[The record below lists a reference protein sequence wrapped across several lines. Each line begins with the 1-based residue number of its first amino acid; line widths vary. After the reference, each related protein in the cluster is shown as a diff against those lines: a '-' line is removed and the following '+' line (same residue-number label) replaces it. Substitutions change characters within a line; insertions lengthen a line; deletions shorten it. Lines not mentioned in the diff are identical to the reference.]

1 MAIRILVADDDPDIS
16 MSLSER
22 LRWLGHEV
30 VTAADGQAALAAVEA
45 HALDLAFLD
54 VSMPRLNGIEALKLI
69 RKRWPNLPI
78 VVVTAYGTIRLAVEA
93 MKEGAVDFIT
103 KPFEQGQIDQ
113 TVSTIIDRMG
123 QRVEITKLMG
133 EITHDVKNLLM
144 PLVVGTDLLAEEIDD
159 VFRHLPTTERAR
171 AEQSHSNCEEVITMF
186 RNTSRRIQDR
196 MKAIADYAAVTRVSQ
211 KFEPC
216 VIGKIAESVV
226 KSLRSAAEQRQVTL
240 RMEGLQGLPAI
251 AGDEARLYSLLYNLV
266 NNAIPEVP
274 PRGLVTISGFHEA
287 GDDFIR
293 LRVVDTGNGMSAEI
307 RDHLFT
313 NRLVS
318 NKTGG
323 TGLGTKIVKDV
334 VEMHGGRITVESEPG
349 RGTTFEIRLPID
361 GPAFLKPVDVRV
373 QSASHLSLTLTAER
387 STSSSCRLA
396 AGETPDSRDAVL
408 RAQAL

>member
-1 MAIRILVADDDPDIS
+1 MGIRILVADDDPDIR

-22 LRWLGHEV
+22 LRWLGHDV

-69 RKRWPNLPI
+69 RKRWPNLPV

-93 MKEGAVDFIT
+93 MKEGAVDFMT

-113 TVSTIIDRMG
+113 TLTTITDRMG
-123 QRVEITKLMG
+123 QRVDITRLMG

-144 PLVVGTDLLAEEIDD
+144 PLVAGTDLLADEIDD
-159 VFRHLPTTERAR
+159 VFRHLPTMEPAR
-171 AEQSHSNCEEVITMF
+171 AEQSHSACEEVISMF

-196 MKAIADYAAVTRVSQ
+196 MKAIADYAALTRVSQ
-211 KFEPC
+211 KFEAC
-216 VIGKIAESVV
+216 VITKIAESVV
-226 KSLRSAAEQRQVTL
+226 KSLRGAAEQRQITL
-240 RMEGLQGLPAI
+240 ALEGLQALPAI

-274 PRGLVTISGFHEA
+274 PHGVITISGFHQA
-287 GDDFIR
+287 GDEFIR
-293 LRVVDTGNGMSAEI
+293 LRVADTGRGMAADI
-307 RDHLFT
+307 RDNLFT

-318 NKTGG
+318 SKTGG

-334 VEMHGGRITVESEPG
+334 VDMHGGRISVESEPDK
-349 RGTTFEIRLPID
+349 GTTFDIRLPID
-361 GPAFLKPVDVRV
+361 GPAFLRPLD
-373 QSASHLSLTLTAER
+373 AS
-387 STSSSCRLA
+387 
-396 AGETPDSRDAVL
+396 
-408 RAQAL
+408 AQAAAAPKHA

>member
-1 MAIRILVADDDPDIS
+1 MGIRILVADDDADIR

-30 VTAADGQAALAAVEA
+30 VTASDGQKALAAVEA

-69 RKRWPNLPI
+69 RKRWPNLPV

-93 MKEGAVDFIT
+93 MKEGAVDFMT

-113 TVSTIIDRMG
+113 TVATFIERMG

-144 PLVVGTDLLAEEIDD
+144 PLVAGTDLLADEIDD
-159 VFRHLPTTERAR
+159 VFRHLPAMERAR
-171 AEQSHSNCEEVITMF
+171 AEQSHSACEEVITMF

-196 MKAIADYAAVTRVSQ
+196 MKAIADYAALTRVSQ
-211 KFEPC
+211 KFEAC
-216 VIGKIAESVV
+216 IIGKIADSVV
-226 KSLRSAAEQRQVTL
+226 KSLRGAAEQRQVKLST
-240 RMEGLQGLPAI
+240 EGLQGLPAI

-274 PRGLVTISGFHEA
+274 PHGVVTIIGSHQA

-293 LRVVDTGNGMSAEI
+293 LRVADTGSGMSADV

-318 NKTGG
+318 SKTGG

-334 VEMHGGRITVESEPG
+334 VDMHGGCITVESEPG
-349 RGTTFEIRLPID
+349 LGTTFDIRLPIE
-361 GPAFLKPVDVRV
+361 GPTFLRETDAPV
-373 QSASHLSLTLTAER
+373 QASPHSL
-387 STSSSCRLA
+387 
-396 AGETPDSRDAVL
+396 
-408 RAQAL
+408 

>member
-313 NRLVS
+313 NRMVS

-373 QSASHLSLTLTAER
+373 QSASASHLA
-387 STSSSCRLA
+387 
-396 AGETPDSRDAVL
+396 
-408 RAQAL
+408 

>member
-1 MAIRILVADDDPDIS
+1 MGIRILVADDDADIR

-30 VTAADGQAALAAVEA
+30 VTASDGHKALAAVEA

-69 RKRWPNLPI
+69 RKRWPNLPV

-113 TVSTIIDRMG
+113 TVAGFIDRMG

-144 PLVVGTDLLAEEIDD
+144 PLVTGTDLLADEIDD
-159 VFRHLPTTERAR
+159 VFRHLSTMEPAR

-196 MKAIADYAAVTRVSQ
+196 MKAIADYAALTRVSQ
-211 KFEPC
+211 RFEPC
-216 VIGKIAESVV
+216 VIGKIADGVV
-226 KSLRSAAEQRQVTL
+226 KALRKAAEQRHVRLTA
-240 RMEGLQGLPAI
+240 EGLQGLPAI

-266 NNAIPEVP
+266 DNAIPEVP
-274 PRGLVTISGFHEA
+274 ADGLVTISGCHQE

-293 LRVVDTGNGMSAEI
+293 LRVADTGKGMPAEV
-307 RDHLFT
+307 RNHLFT

-318 NKTGG
+318 SKSGG
-323 TGLGTKIVKDV
+323 TGLGTKIIKDV
-334 VEMHGGRITVESEPG
+334 VDMHGGRITVDSAPG
-349 RGTTFEIRLPID
+349 RGTTFDIRLPID
-361 GPAFLKPVDVRV
+361 GPAFLRSAEAPV
-373 QSASHLSLTLTAER
+373 QATPHSL
-387 STSSSCRLA
+387 
-396 AGETPDSRDAVL
+396 
-408 RAQAL
+408 

>member
-93 MKEGAVDFIT
+93 MKEGAVEFIT

-123 QRVEITKLMG
+123 QRMEITKLMG

-313 NRLVS
+313 NRMVS

-373 QSASHLSLTLTAER
+373 QSASASHLA
-387 STSSSCRLA
+387 
-396 AGETPDSRDAVL
+396 
-408 RAQAL
+408 

>member
-113 TVSTIIDRMG
+113 TVSTFIDRMG

-144 PLVVGTDLLAEEIDD
+144 PLVTGTDLLAEEIDD

-274 PRGLVTISGFHEA
+274 PRGLVTIGGFHEA

-349 RGTTFEIRLPID
+349 RGTTFEIRLPIE

-373 QSASHLSLTLTAER
+373 QSASHLA
-387 STSSSCRLA
+387 
-396 AGETPDSRDAVL
+396 
-408 RAQAL
+408 

>member
-1 MAIRILVADDDPDIS
+1 MGIRILVADDDADIR

-30 VTAADGQAALAAVEA
+30 VTAGDGRAALAAVEA

-54 VSMPRLNGIEALKLI
+54 VSMPKLNGLEALKLI
-69 RKRWPNLPI
+69 RKRWPNLPV

-113 TVSTIIDRMG
+113 TVATFIDRTG

-144 PLVVGTDLLAEEIDD
+144 PLVAGTDLLADEIDD
-159 VFRHLPTTERAR
+159 VFRHLPAMERAR
-171 AEQSHSNCEEVITMF
+171 AEQSHSACEEVITMF
-186 RNTSRRIQDR
+186 RNTSRRIQER
-196 MKAIADYAAVTRVSQ
+196 MKAIADYAAMTRVSQ

-226 KSLRSAAEQRQVTL
+226 RSLRAAADQRQVAL
-240 RMEGLQGLPAI
+240 RLEGLQALPAI

-274 PRGLVTISGFHEA
+274 PHGLVTISGSHEA
-287 GDDFIR
+287 EDDFIR
-293 LRVVDTGNGMSAEI
+293 LHVTDSGNGMPAEI

-313 NRLVS
+313 NRRVS

-334 VEMHGGRITVESEPG
+334 VDMHGGRITVESEPG
-349 RGTTFEIRLPID
+349 HGTTFEIRLPIE
-361 GPAFLKPVDVRV
+361 GPAFLRTTEMHLP
-373 QSASHLSLTLTAER
+373 SASHPA
-387 STSSSCRLA
+387 
-396 AGETPDSRDAVL
+396 
-408 RAQAL
+408 

>member
-1 MAIRILVADDDPDIS
+1 MGIRILVADDDADIR

-30 VTAADGQAALAAVEA
+30 ITAADGRAALAAVEA
-45 HALDLAFLD
+45 HALDLIFLD

-69 RKRWPNLPI
+69 RKRWPNLPV

-113 TVSTIIDRMG
+113 TVSAMIERMG
-123 QRVEITKLMG
+123 HRVEITKLMG

-144 PLVVGTDLLAEEIDD
+144 PLVAGTDLLAEEIDD
-159 VFRHLPTTERAR
+159 VFRHLPTMEPAR
-171 AEQSHSNCEEVITMF
+171 AEQSHTACDEVITMF

-196 MKAIADYAAVTRVSQ
+196 MKAIADYAALTRVSQ

-216 VIGKIAESVV
+216 MISKIAESVV
-226 KSLRSAAEQRQVTL
+226 KSLRGAAEQRQVAL

-274 PRGLVTISGFHEA
+274 PQGLVTISGSHAA

-293 LRVVDTGNGMSAEI
+293 LRVEDTGNGMPAEI

-334 VEMHGGRITVESEPG
+334 VDMHGGRITVESEPG
-349 RGTTFEIRLPID
+349 RGTRFEIRLPIE
-361 GPAFLKPVDVRV
+361 GPAFLQTTETQVP
-373 QSASHLSLTLTAER
+373 SASQ
-387 STSSSCRLA
+387 
-396 AGETPDSRDAVL
+396 PV
-408 RAQAL
+408 

>member
-1 MAIRILVADDDPDIS
+1 MGIRILVADDDPDIR

-22 LRWLGHEV
+22 LRWLGHDV
-30 VTAADGQAALAAVEA
+30 VTAGDGQAALKAVEG

-69 RKRWPNLPI
+69 RKRWPNLPV

-113 TVSTIIDRMG
+113 AVTSITERMG

-144 PLVVGTDLLAEEIDD
+144 PLVAGTDLLADEIDD
-159 VFRHLPTTERAR
+159 VFRHLDTMEPAR
-171 AEQSHSNCEEVITMF
+171 AEQSHSACDEVIAMF

-216 VIGKIAESVV
+216 RIGKIVESVV
-226 KSLRSAAEQRQVTL
+226 KSLRSAAEQGRVTL
-240 RMEGLQGLPAI
+240 AMEGLQSLPAI

-274 PRGLVTISGFHEA
+274 PQGAVRIIGSHEP
-287 GDDFIR
+287 GDDCILIR
-293 LRVVDTGNGMSAEI
+293 VADTGKGMPAEI

-318 NKTGG
+318 SKTGG
-323 TGLGTKIVKDV
+323 TGLGTKIIKDV
-334 VEMHGGRITVESEPG
+334 VDMHGGRISVESALG
-349 RGTTFEIRLPID
+349 RGTIFDVRLPIE
-361 GPAFLKPVDVRV
+361 GPAFLRPE
-373 QSASHLSLTLTAER
+373 AL
-387 STSSSCRLA
+387 
-396 AGETPDSRDAVL
+396 
-408 RAQAL
+408 AQAVRHRT

>member
-1 MAIRILVADDDPDIS
+1 MGIRILVADDDADIR

-22 LRWLGHEV
+22 LRWLGHDV

-69 RKRWPNLPI
+69 RKRWPNLPVI
-78 VVVTAYGTIRLAVEA
+78 VVTAYGTIRLAVEA

-103 KPFEQGQIDQ
+103 KPFEQGHIDQ
-113 TVSTIIDRMG
+113 AVTTILERMG

-144 PLVVGTDLLAEEIDD
+144 PLVAGTDLLADEIDD
-159 VFRHLPTTERAR
+159 VFRHLTTMEPQR
-171 AEQSHSNCEEVITMF
+171 AEQSHSACEEVIAMF

-216 VIGKIAESVV
+216 TIGKIADSVM
-226 KSLRSAAEQRQVTL
+226 KSLRSAAEQGRVTL
-240 RMEGLQGLPAI
+240 AVEGLQGLPVI

-274 PRGLVTISGFHEA
+274 PQGTVRIIGSYEA
-287 GDDFIR
+287 GDDCIR
-293 LRVVDTGNGMSAEI
+293 LRVADTGKGMPAEI
-307 RDHLFT
+307 RDRLFT

-318 NKTGG
+318 SKSGG

-334 VEMHGGRITVESEPG
+334 VDMHGGRITVESEPG
-349 RGTTFEIRLPID
+349 CGTTFDIRLPIE
-361 GPAFLKPVDVRV
+361 GPAFLRP
-373 QSASHLSLTLTAER
+373 AE
-387 STSSSCRLA
+387 
-396 AGETPDSRDAVL
+396 PP
-408 RAQAL
+408 AQAAHQRV

>member
-1 MAIRILVADDDPDIS
+1 MGIRILVADDDPDIR

-22 LRWLGHEV
+22 LRWLGHDV

-69 RKRWPNLPI
+69 RKRWPNLPV

-93 MKEGAVDFIT
+93 MKEGAVDFMT

-113 TVSTIIDRMG
+113 TLTTITDRMG
-123 QRVEITKLMG
+123 QRVDITRLMG

-144 PLVVGTDLLAEEIDD
+144 PLVAGTDLLADEIDD
-159 VFRHLPTTERAR
+159 VFRHLPTMEPAR
-171 AEQSHSNCEEVITMF
+171 AEQSHSACEEVISMF

-196 MKAIADYAAVTRVSQ
+196 MKAIADYAALTRVSQ
-211 KFEPC
+211 KFEAC
-216 VIGKIAESVV
+216 VITKIAESVV
-226 KSLRSAAEQRQVTL
+226 KSLRGAAEQRQITL
-240 RMEGLQGLPAI
+240 ALEGLQALPAI

-274 PRGLVTISGFHEA
+274 PHGVITISGFHQA
-287 GDDFIR
+287 GDEFIR
-293 LRVVDTGNGMSAEI
+293 LRVADTGRGMAADI
-307 RDHLFT
+307 RDNLFT

-318 NKTGG
+318 SKTGG

-334 VEMHGGRITVESEPG
+334 VDMHGGRISVESEPDK
-349 RGTTFEIRLPID
+349 GTTFDIRLPID
-361 GPAFLKPVDVRV
+361 GPAFLR
-373 QSASHLSLTLTAER
+373 TL
-387 STSSSCRLA
+387 
-396 AGETPDSRDAVL
+396 DAP
-408 RAQAL
+408 AQAAAAQAAPKHA

>member
-123 QRVEITKLMG
+123 QRMEITKLMG

-373 QSASHLSLTLTAER
+373 QSASASHLA
-387 STSSSCRLA
+387 
-396 AGETPDSRDAVL
+396 
-408 RAQAL
+408 

>member
-69 RKRWPNLPI
+69 RKRWPNLPV

-113 TVSTIIDRMG
+113 TVSTFIDRMG

-373 QSASHLSLTLTAER
+373 QSASHLA
-387 STSSSCRLA
+387 
-396 AGETPDSRDAVL
+396 
-408 RAQAL
+408 

>member
-103 KPFEQGQIDQ
+103 KPFEQRQIDQ

-159 VFRHLPTTERAR
+159 VFRHLPTMERAR
-171 AEQSHSNCEEVITMF
+171 AEQSHSACEEVITMF

-274 PRGLVTISGFHEA
+274 SHGLVTIGGFHEA
-287 GDDFIR
+287 GDDCIR
-293 LRVVDTGNGMSAEI
+293 LRVTDTGNGMSAEI

-334 VEMHGGRITVESEPG
+334 VDMHGGRITVESEPG
-349 RGTTFEIRLPID
+349 LGTTFEIRLPIE
-361 GPAFLKPVDVRV
+361 GPAFLKPVDARV
-373 QSASHLSLTLTAER
+373 GSASHSA
-387 STSSSCRLA
+387 
-396 AGETPDSRDAVL
+396 
-408 RAQAL
+408 

>member
-1 MAIRILVADDDPDIS
+1 MGIRILVADDDADIR
-16 MSLSER
+16 MTLSER
-22 LRWLGHEV
+22 LHWLGHEV
-30 VTAADGQAALAAVEA
+30 VTAGDGQAALAAVEA
-45 HALDLAFLD
+45 HALDLAFID

-69 RKRWPNLPI
+69 RKRWPNLPV

-113 TVSTIIDRMG
+113 AVTTILERMG

-144 PLVVGTDLLAEEIDD
+144 PLVAGTDLLADEIDD
-159 VFRHLPTTERAR
+159 VFRHLTTMEPKR
-171 AEQSHSNCEEVITMF
+171 AEQSHSACDEVIAMF

-216 VIGKIAESVV
+216 TIGKIADSVM
-226 KSLRSAAEQRQVTL
+226 KSLRTAAEQGRVTL
-240 RMEGLQGLPAI
+240 AVEGLQGLPAI

-274 PRGLVTISGFHEA
+274 PQGTVSIIGSYQA
-287 GDDFIR
+287 GDDCIR
-293 LRVVDTGNGMSAEI
+293 LRVADTGKGMTADI

-318 NKTGG
+318 SKSGG

-334 VEMHGGRITVESEPG
+334 VDMHGGRITVESQPG
-349 RGTTFEIRLPID
+349 CGTTFDIRLPIE
-361 GPAFLKPVDVRV
+361 GPAFLRPAEAPVQAARQRV
-373 QSASHLSLTLTAER
+373 
-387 STSSSCRLA
+387 
-396 AGETPDSRDAVL
+396 
-408 RAQAL
+408 

>member
-159 VFRHLPTTERAR
+159 VFRHLPTMERAR
-171 AEQSHSNCEEVITMF
+171 AEQSHSACEEVITMF

-274 PRGLVTISGFHEA
+274 SHGLVTIGGFHEA
-287 GDDFIR
+287 GDDCIR
-293 LRVVDTGNGMSAEI
+293 LRVTDTGNGMSAEI

-334 VEMHGGRITVESEPG
+334 VDMHGGRITVESEPG
-349 RGTTFEIRLPID
+349 LGTTFEIRLPIE
-361 GPAFLKPVDVRV
+361 GPAFLKPVDARV
-373 QSASHLSLTLTAER
+373 QSASHSA
-387 STSSSCRLA
+387 
-396 AGETPDSRDAVL
+396 
-408 RAQAL
+408 

>member
-373 QSASHLSLTLTAER
+373 QSASHLA
-387 STSSSCRLA
+387 
-396 AGETPDSRDAVL
+396 
-408 RAQAL
+408 

>member
-159 VFRHLPTTERAR
+159 VFRHLPTMERAR
-171 AEQSHSNCEEVITMF
+171 AEQSHSACEEVITMF

-274 PRGLVTISGFHEA
+274 PHGLVTISGLQEA
-287 GDDFIR
+287 GDDCIR
-293 LRVVDTGNGMSAEI
+293 LRVADTGNGMSAEI

-334 VEMHGGRITVESEPG
+334 VDMHGGRITVESEPG
-349 RGTTFEIRLPID
+349 RGTTFEIQLPIG
-361 GPAFLKPVDVRV
+361 GPAFLKPVDARV
-373 QSASHLSLTLTAER
+373 QSASHPA
-387 STSSSCRLA
+387 
-396 AGETPDSRDAVL
+396 
-408 RAQAL
+408 

>member
-1 MAIRILVADDDPDIS
+1 MGIRILVADDDADIR

-69 RKRWPNLPI
+69 RKRWPNLPV

-113 TVSTIIDRMG
+113 TVSTFIERMG

-144 PLVVGTDLLAEEIDD
+144 PLVAGTDLLAEEIDD
-159 VFRHLPTTERAR
+159 VFRHLPTMERSR
-171 AEQSHSNCEEVITMF
+171 AEQSHSACEEVITMF

-196 MKAIADYAAVTRVSQ
+196 MKAIADYAALTRVSQ

-226 KSLRSAAEQRQVTL
+226 KSLRAAAGQRQVTL
-240 RMEGLQGLPAI
+240 SMEGMQGLPTI

-274 PRGLVTISGFHEA
+274 PHGLVTIGGSHEA
-287 GDDFIR
+287 GDDCIR
-293 LRVVDTGNGMSAEI
+293 LRVSDTGNGMPAEI

-313 NRLVS
+313 NRLMS
-318 NKTGG
+318 SKTGG

-334 VEMHGGRITVESEPG
+334 VDMHGGRITVESEPG
-349 RGTTFEIRLPID
+349 RGTTFEIRLPIK
-361 GPAFLKPVDVRV
+361 GPAYLKTEDVRV
-373 QSASHLSLTLTAER
+373 QSASHLA
-387 STSSSCRLA
+387 
-396 AGETPDSRDAVL
+396 
-408 RAQAL
+408 

>member
-1 MAIRILVADDDPDIS
+1 MGIRILVADDDPDIR

-22 LRWLGHEV
+22 LRWLGHDV

-69 RKRWPNLPI
+69 RKRWPNLPV

-93 MKEGAVDFIT
+93 MKEGAVDFMT

-113 TVSTIIDRMG
+113 TLTTITDRMG
-123 QRVEITKLMG
+123 QRVDITRLMG

-144 PLVVGTDLLAEEIDD
+144 PLVAGTDLLADEIDD
-159 VFRHLPTTERAR
+159 VFRHLPTMEPAR
-171 AEQSHSNCEEVITMF
+171 AEQSHSACEEVISMF

-196 MKAIADYAAVTRVSQ
+196 MKAIADYAALTRVSQ
-211 KFEPC
+211 KFEAC
-216 VIGKIAESVV
+216 VITKIAESVV
-226 KSLRSAAEQRQVTL
+226 KSLRGPAEQRQITL
-240 RMEGLQGLPAI
+240 ALEGLQALPAI

-274 PRGLVTISGFHEA
+274 PHGVITISGFHQA
-287 GDDFIR
+287 GDEFIR
-293 LRVVDTGNGMSAEI
+293 LRVADTGRGMPADI
-307 RDHLFT
+307 RDNLFT

-318 NKTGG
+318 SKTGG

-334 VEMHGGRITVESEPG
+334 VDMHGGRISVESEPDK
-349 RGTTFEIRLPID
+349 GTTFDVRLPID
-361 GPAFLKPVDVRV
+361 GPAFLRTVD
-373 QSASHLSLTLTAER
+373 A
-387 STSSSCRLA
+387 
-396 AGETPDSRDAVL
+396 P
-408 RAQAL
+408 AQAAAAQAAPKPA